1 MVPVLCCPAKSS
13 MSAVDPGLHASEG
26 SDLQTHAHVDV
37 CGDDFAAASD
47 PTRDCLELDC
57 KTIIESRRYTR
68 TRQFVMHA

>member
-1 MVPVLCCPAKSS
+1 

-26 SDLQTHAHVDV
+26 SDLQAHAHV
-37 CGDDFAAASD
+37 CGDDSAAASD
-47 PTRDCLELDC
+47 PTRDCLEPDC